1 MKKIAILLA
10 AALMMGTGASMA
22 DNKAKNEKKS
32 VTTVFTTDI
41 DCEHCSKKILNTIP
55 YEKGVKDVQVDVPT
69 KTVSVTYDPAKN
81 NDESL
86 KRALTDIKVQ
96 VFDSKTKK

>member
-1 MKKIAILLA
+1 MKKIAILLV
-10 AALMMGTGASMA
+10 AALMTGTGACLA

-55 YEKGVKDVQVDVPT
+55 YEKGVKVPRRYRSPT
-69 KTVSVTYDPAKN
+69 TRPRTMTS
-81 NDESL
+81 
-86 KRALTDIKVQ
+86 R
-96 VFDSKTKK
+96 